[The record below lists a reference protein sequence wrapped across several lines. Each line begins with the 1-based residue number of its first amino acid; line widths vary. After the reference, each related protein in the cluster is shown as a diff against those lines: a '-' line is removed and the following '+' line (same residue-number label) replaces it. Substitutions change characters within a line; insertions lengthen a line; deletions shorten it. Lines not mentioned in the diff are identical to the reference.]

1 MPDLQTQPHEQR
13 GHILSL
19 IRMHHLNVGDPAP
32 EFSAL
37 DQDGK
42 THTLQD
48 YKGQKVAL
56 YFYPKDNTP
65 GCTNQACS
73 LRDGMSNLRES
84 GITVLGVSINHA
96 ASHRK
101 FIDKFELPFDLLVD
115 EDHSLQDLYGV
126 WGLKKFMGREYDG
139 THRTTFCI
147 DEEGTIAAI
156 IRKPKVKAHADEVL
170 EAFAGER

>member
-1 MPDLQTQPHEQR
+1 
-13 GHILSL
+13 
-19 IRMHHLNVGDPAP
+19 MHHLNVGDPAP
-32 EFSAL
+32 AFSAL
-37 DQDGK
+37 DQNDK

-48 YKGQKVAL
+48 YKGQRVVL

-73 LRDGMSNLRES
+73 LRDGMAGLSEA

-115 EDHSLQDLYGV
+115 EDHSLQDL
-126 WGLKKFMGREYDG
+126 
-139 THRTTFCI
+139 
-147 DEEGTIAAI
+147 
-156 IRKPKVKAHADEVL
+156 
-170 EAFAGER
+170 

>member
-1 MPDLQTQPHEQR
+1 
-13 GHILSL
+13 
-19 IRMHHLNVGDPAP
+19 MHHLNEGDAAPAF
-32 EFSAL
+32 EAL

-42 THTLQD
+42 NHRLSD
-48 YKGQKVAL
+48 YSGKKVVL

-73 LRDGMSNLRES
+73 LRDGMADLKKK
-84 GITVLGVSINHA
+84 GVTVLGVSINHA

-115 EDHSLQDLYGV
+115 EDHALQELYGV
-126 WGLKKFMGREYDG
+126 WGLKKFMGRKYDG

-147 DEEGTIAAI
+147 DEQGTIAAI
-156 IRKPKVKAHADEVL
+156 IRKPKVKDHAHEVL
-170 EAFAGER
+170 AAFQG

>member
-1 MPDLQTQPHEQR
+1 
-13 GHILSL
+13 
-19 IRMHHLNVGDPAP
+19 MHHLNVGDPAP
-32 EFSAL
+32 SFSAL

-42 THTLQD
+42 THSLQD
-48 YKGQKVAL
+48 YSGRKLVL

-73 LRDGMSNLRES
+73 LRDGMADLAGA
-84 GITVLGVSINHA
+84 GIKVLGVSINHA

-115 EDHSLQDLYGV
+115 EDHALQDLYGV

-147 DEEGTIAAI
+147 AEDGHIAAI
-156 IRKPKVKAHADEVL
+156 IRKPKVKEHATEVL
-170 EAFAGER
+170 EAFAGQR

>member
-1 MPDLQTQPHEQR
+1 
-13 GHILSL
+13 
-19 IRMHHLNVGDPAP
+19 MHHLQVGDPAP
-32 EFSAL
+32 AFDAL
-37 DQDGK
+37 DQDGNP
-42 THTLQD
+42 HRLAD
-48 YKGQKVAL
+48 YAGRNLVL

-73 LRDGMSNLRES
+73 LRDGMADLQKA
-84 GITVLGVSINHA
+84 GIDVLGVSINHA

-101 FIDKFELPFDLLVD
+101 FIDKYTLPFNLLVD

-170 EAFAGER
+170 EAFAGKR